1 MHGEKENR
9 YKGLVENLKERGCL
23 VDLSIDNSSLILFE
37 SERSM
42 V

>member
-9 YKGLVENLKERGCL
+9 YRGLVGNLKERGPL
-23 VDLSIDNSSLILFE
+23 EDLSIDNSSFVLFE

-42 V
+42 G